1 MDLMIAKKK
10 GENNLLVVIL
20 QSNGYVVEMNCD
32 EPIKFD
38 DLLFPK
44 DYDENLSMYLSSSIQ
59 GLLSN
64 PNVVKD
70 LCSLE
75 EHENL
80 FPVLFKAEEIALRLC
95 YDTPLTEFVPLEQ
108 SFLRDKETCLK
119 LRMVEEGKSFG

>member
-10 GENNLLVVIL
+10 GESDVLIVAL
-20 QSNGYVVEMNCD
+20 QSNGYVVNMSCD
-32 EPIKFD
+32 ETIRVD
-38 DLLFPK
+38 GLLFPK
-44 DYDENLSMYLSSSIQ
+44 EHDENLSMYLSSSIQ

-119 LRMVEEGKSFG
+119 WRMDEDGKSFG